1 MGFDDSIKR
10 LAIAALCLLFSAVHA
25 APQDSKLLPKGVK
38 LPAGVVVPNDTI
50 LAIYM
55 PRSELDSRF
64 YVEAV
69 RAWAEPGRALQDA
82 RDELT
87 KRLLP
92 SSIVVDE
99 SYTGAFGLLLVMHP
113 EWSASGGN
121 LQLDLAY
128 RVMGPD
134 GTLLLEGKQ
143 AQSVG
148 VNSAGTL
155 GGFPVAAMRAM
166 QVVFVE
172 ILQTL
177 QPAAA
182 KFPPSGEL
190 AHFPRSKLIDAEKPV
205 STGTA
210 FYINEAGELITAAH
224 VVRHCVTLEARRDET
239 RFPVILRAQS
249 TLLDLAVVQSGR
261 PTKAALPLRTGTS
274 FALGEAVTNVGYPLQ
289 GLLSSS
295 PNLTRGNV
303 SAQGG
308 LKGSRGLF
316 QFSAPIQPGSSGGPV
331 VADSGELLGITV
343 GTLNAAALIRSG
355 LLPQNVNFA
364 LDAKYAAQFMRE
376 SGVVFAERPAQA
388 GGDMNTANAAAL
400 SAVVQLSCYQ

>member
-1 MGFDDSIKR
+1 MSFDDSIKPFAVVV
-10 LAIAALCLLFSAVHA
+10 LSLLVSAVHA
-25 APQDSKLLPKGVK
+25 EPRDSNLLPKGVQ
-38 LPAGVVVPNDTI
+38 LPQGVAVPNDTI
-50 LAIYM
+50 LAIYL
-55 PRSELDSRF
+55 PRSQLDSRF

-82 RDELT
+82 RGELT
-87 KRLLP
+87 GRLFP

-113 EWSASGGN
+113 EWSASGGT
-121 LQLDLAY
+121 LQLDLTW

-143 AQSVG
+143 TQSVG

-155 GGFPVAAMRAM
+155 GGFPNAAMRAM
-166 QVVFVE
+166 QEVFVE
-172 ILQTL
+172 ILKTL

-190 AHFPRSKLIDAEKPV
+190 AHFPRSMLIDAEKPV
-205 STGTA
+205 SKGTA

-224 VVRHCVTLEARRDET
+224 VVRHCVALEARRGET

-249 TLLDLAVVQSGR
+249 MLLDLAVVQSGQS
-261 PTKAALPLRTGTS
+261 TKAALPLREGTS
-274 FALGEAVTNVGYPLQ
+274 FTLGEAVTNAGYSLQ
-289 GLLSSS
+289 GPPASL

-303 SAQGG
+303 SAEDGF
-308 LKGSRGLF
+308 KGSRGLF
-316 QFSAPIQPGSSGGPV
+316 QFSAPIHSGSSGGPV
-331 VADSGELLGITV
+331 VSDSGELLGITV
-343 GTLNAAALIRSG
+343 GTLNAAALIRGG

-364 LDAKYAAQFMRE
+364 LDAKYAALFMRE
-376 SGVVFAERPAQA
+376 SGVAFAERPAQA
-388 GGDMNTANAAAL
+388 GGDMNRANAAAL